1 MASSPVRPIAVMVA
15 ALLPTGLLAWYQ
27 SGPAR
32 DQPIDVRLEHFVITS
47 NRFRRRGVKGKANAI
62 EVFTLS

>member
-32 DQPIDVRLEHFVITS
+32 DQPIDVRLEHSSSRRTVFV
-47 NRFRRRGVKGKANAI
+47 VAA
-62 EVFTLS
+62 

>member
-1 MASSPVRPIAVMVA
+1 MVGSSPVRPIAVMVV
-15 ALLPTGLLAWYQ
+15 ALLPTALLAWYQ

-32 DQPIDVRLEHFVITS
+32 NQPIDVKIEHFVITS
-47 NRFRRRGVKGKANAI
+47 SVPSSRREGKANAI

>member
-1 MASSPVRPIAVMVA
+1 MVGSSPVRPIAVMVV
-15 ALLPTGLLAWYQ
+15 ALLPTALLAWYQ

-32 DQPIDVRLEHFVITS
+32 NQPIDIRLELRHHVE
-47 NRFRRRGVKGKANAI
+47 RFRRRGVKGKANAI